1 MKKVFLFISL
11 VLAAVSFFYLIFSD
25 QSWQGNRDLN
35 EVFLGIIPFLYL
47 ILFPFLLSFFR
58 KENKKIQSV

>member
-1 MKKVFLFISL
+1 MKKAFLFIIL

-47 ILFPFLLSFFR
+47 ILFPFLLSFFK